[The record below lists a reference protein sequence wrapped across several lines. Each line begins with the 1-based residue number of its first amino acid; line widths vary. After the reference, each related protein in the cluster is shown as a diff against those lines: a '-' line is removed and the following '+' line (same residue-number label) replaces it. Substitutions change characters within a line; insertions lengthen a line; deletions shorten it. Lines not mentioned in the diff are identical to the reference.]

1 MWKQPTLQPPLT
13 DNYNENQKRWSNPIF
28 LPVKEDNQNLL
39 TESKIKRH
47 HSEHDV
53 LFVPSK

>member
-1 MWKQPTLQPPLT
+1 MWKQPTLQPPLI
-13 DNYNENQKRWSNPIF
+13 DIYNENQKRWSNPIF
-28 LPVKEDNQNLL
+28 LPVKDSQNLL

-47 HSEHDV
+47 HSKHNV